1 MSATINTKEG
11 TAMTTID
18 RERQRRIFALLDR
31 KPAMTEDEAAAEIDA
46 ELAAEAAAVA
56 ERTAHVDEMAASMTA
71 LAFTCG
77 ACGGT
82 RSPSSRDGLCGPCTA
97 VNYILAAEHAA
108 DEEING
114 HTRREWVDAYRARRA
129 RETS

>member
-1 MSATINTKEG
+1 
-11 TAMTTID
+11 MTTID

-31 KPAMTEDEAAAEIDA
+31 KPAMTEEDAAAEIDA
-46 ELAAEAAAVA
+46 ELEAEAQEQA
-56 ERTAHVDEMAASMTA
+56 ERTAHVDELAASMTA

-82 RSPSSRDGLCGPCTA
+82 RSPSSRDGLCEPCRA
-97 VNYILAAEHAA
+97 VNYVLHADEAA
-108 DEEING
+108 DETING